1 MLKFMKKK
9 QKPFSDQ
16 YNELYDSMNEH
27 LELIRK
33 NQDILNNMLDELSNM
48 NSIILEHSEA
58 ISNVLFDVEI
68 LQELVN
74 SKDEDEDEETL

>member
-74 SKDEDEDEETL
+74 SKDEDEETL

>member
-74 SKDEDEDEETL
+74 SKNEDEETL